1 MRAQRKGSVFI
12 LCILFAFGIDTGTSN
27 VFAQG
32 SGTAGSSEIDN
43 VKKQM
48 LQMEE
53 QLRMLRQKVEEL
65 EAKPLVAPRTPVASE
80 EKMRQLE
87 QKVDAALAG
96 TKKTFPSQ
104 FNPSLTLSVD
114 TIASY

>member
-1 MRAQRKGSVFI
+1 MRAQRKGSVFMV
-12 LCILFAFGIDTGTSN
+12 CILFAFGIDTGTSN

-32 SGTAGSSEIDN
+32 SGAAGPSEIDN

-65 EAKPLVAPRTPVASE
+65 EAKPSTAPKPNLTQE
-80 EKMRQLE
+80 
-87 QKVDAALAG
+87 KVDDITEQRL
-96 TKKTFPSQ
+96 
-104 FNPSLTLSVD
+104 
-114 TIASY
+114 